1 MLVKSISLGIPNK
14 NYQLPFS
21 SKLLY
26 HSTIHNDVDDDFKAN
41 ILSRNPRIL
50 YDCLQSSFYSFVPS
64 FVYSFIHSFEL
75 KITRVCKVREP
86 VEILGIPQANNIFTY
101 CYVQTCNGTLTYK
114 HTYMYMYIRILK
126 NIFTYILL

>member
-26 HSTIHNDVDDDFKAN
+26 HTTIHNDVDDDFKAN

-50 YDCLQSSFYSFVPS
+50 YDCYSHPFTHSFLR
-64 FVYSFIHSFEL
+64 SFIRSF
-75 KITRVCKVREP
+75 
-86 VEILGIPQANNIFTY
+86 
-101 CYVQTCNGTLTYK
+101 
-114 HTYMYMYIRILK
+114 
-126 NIFTYILL
+126 ILLN